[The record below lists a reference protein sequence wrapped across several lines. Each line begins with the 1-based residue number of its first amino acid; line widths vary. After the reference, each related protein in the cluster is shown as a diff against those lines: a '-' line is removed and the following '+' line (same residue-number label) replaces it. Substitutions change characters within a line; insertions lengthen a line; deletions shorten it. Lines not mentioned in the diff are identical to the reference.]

1 MDGLS
6 TLLLS
11 PATPQ
16 TRGHQTKER
25 QTWNEHAYLY
35 DKDDDAAAQ
44 EGDETITITGSSYGC
59 HTGDLVAASTFLRVK
74 AAMPT
79 QQRPPTGTWA
89 ITNTASTLRAVPF
102 QGSRQERA
110 DWLAVVL
117 TAPIVI
123 GQTEA
128 KIRIGSDISA
138 RKGCASASAPCTN
151 CSHSATTAQTR
162 APMHLLRA
170 LLALPPSLLFLSSH
184 ATSAHAHNNGAA
196 LPPPAHL
203 PEPRLIQKREAIAA
217 RIGAGTKPVAVR
229 KMTEDEG
236 EMFFNEYWGFEAR
249 EEEGAA
255 GAAVGDGD
263 VLRREYQ
270 DEEDIARTNPS
281 TVFSFRP
288 AFAIHE
294 ASSPALSEA
303 QARHQRSSR
312 ALAALLKRAFQCPTG
327 TSACTS
333 ISQPNYCCATSE
345 SCVSITDTGL
355 GPVGCCPAGQSCGGE
370 ITHYAA
376 YADYD
381 FAPYYYDDAVDYALG
396 DDDGG
401 TRAAGSWDW

>member
-1 MDGLS
+1 MLISQRASPLAQRRHGLFILLPSS
-6 TLLLS
+6 TPL
-11 PATPQ
+11 
-16 TRGHQTKER
+16 TRGQRTNER
-25 QTWNEHAYLY
+25 QNWDEHAYLY

-44 EGDETITITGSSYGC
+44 ERDETITITGSSYGC
-59 HTGDLVAASTFLRVK
+59 HKGDLAAASAFLRVK

-89 ITNTASTLRAVPF
+89 TTNTASTLRAVPF

-128 KIRIGSDISA
+128 KIR
-138 RKGCASASAPCTN
+138 
-151 CSHSATTAQTR
+151 TR

-170 LLALPPSLLFLSSH
+170 LLALPPSLLLLSSH
-184 ATSAHAHNNGAA
+184 AISAHAHKNGAA
-196 LPPPAHL
+196 LPPPAQL
-203 PEPRLIQKREAIAA
+203 PEPQLIHKRQEIAV

-270 DEEDIARTNPS
+270 DEEDIARTNS
-281 TVFSFRP
+281 SALFSFRP

-345 SCVSITDTGL
+345 SCVTITDTGL

-381 FAPYYYDDAVDYALG
+381 FASCYYDYDAIDYALG
-396 DDDGG
+396 NDD
-401 TRAAGSWDW
+401 